1 MQGGRRPTSEQLA
14 QQGGHRPPCTSKRV
28 YAYTFQCVC
37 VYVSSSVRIARDQ
50 NRWADFLEIVLLADT
65 WEKVCASNLVPF
77 ILFWFWNGTVFLVF
91 VWFFCY
97 LFSYTSIFS
106 LVASLCNLTFVGSK
120 SSNILIQ
127 F

>member
-37 VYVSSSVRIARDQ
+37 VYVSSSVRIARDK

-65 WEKVCASNLVPF
+65 WEKVCASYLVPF
-77 ILFWFWNGTVFLVF
+77 INTLVIATGDHGQNFRLF
-91 VWFFCY
+91 
-97 LFSYTSIFS
+97 
-106 LVASLCNLTFVGSK
+106 
-120 SSNILIQ
+120 NIIVIVLIKVDIYST
-127 F
+127 